1 MEPFRLTLE
10 QVTFEENDPA
20 QQQLYVDSFDTVV
33 NYDSSFQDSEG
44 QDRSRSSPFD
54 SKEFWPNNL
63 LHYFSLSFCNIYT
76 CIFVLVCYSIANIF
90 FMLRVFLIPASA
102 PCLV

>member
-54 SKEFWPNNL
+54 SK
-63 LHYFSLSFCNIYT
+63 
-76 CIFVLVCYSIANIF
+76 
-90 FMLRVFLIPASA
+90 
-102 PCLV
+102 